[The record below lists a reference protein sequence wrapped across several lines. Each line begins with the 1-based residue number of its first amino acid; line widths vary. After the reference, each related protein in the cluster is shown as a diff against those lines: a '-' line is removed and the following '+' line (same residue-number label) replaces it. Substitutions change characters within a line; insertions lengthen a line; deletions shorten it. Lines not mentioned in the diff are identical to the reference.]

1 MVRLSFKRK
10 QACFSA
16 LGLLLLLTASCG
28 ETRQVKLSEATI
40 VISNGAGE
48 GVRFAARELQ
58 GYLKKVTGRELS
70 IAEDNRQIEGPMI
83 LVGPSRYTTHLDTA
97 RLRRGGFAIK
107 TTNGNLALIGSNDE
121 GTQFAVYEFLESLGV
136 RWYWPGE
143 LGEVVPKPKM
153 ASMVVGPLD
162 IVQNPDFAWRD
173 RGPGGALWGATT
185 GPTEMHERELLLG
198 ITPEHQAEVRLWEKR
213 NKWGGLK
220 IHGGHSLGE
229 VFPPTRFA
237 KTHPEYYALV
247 NGKRAVPGEDYDYKH
262 GGQVCTTNPEVVEV
276 AVKWARDF
284 LSQHSDYDGIHLT
297 VNDGGGFCECDRCRA
312 LDSPRLLGR
321 PGLEVDEMRKTVQRT
336 VITDRIYTF
345 VNQVAEEVHKTHPG
359 KLVFSMA
366 YSRYINPPEKI
377 RLHPQVVPQYCL
389 WSAYKHASPEFK
401 TQHRE
406 IAAGWARAAN
416 RKGIY
421 EYDINGSWPGLH
433 RLVMSHIAESIKHL
447 NSLGYDLYQTQSGDE
462 FAINGMNYYVTGKLL
477 WNADL
482 DEKQILEE
490 LYERA
495 FGRAGPQIRRYH
507 RLLQDA
513 WDAATSEGQDITCSS
528 IETTRLLELFTPEL
542 LQQCGQALDEA
553 ERLADDELIRNRVEF
568 YRKGLQYTQ
577 LTVEAVRR
585 AKDLFAAGVDIV
597 NLTRAQARLAK
608 MPKRE
613 GQALI
618 ESCLNA
624 WEERERCVEALKN
637 DYVLSYFWITY
648 NDTTREFNPVDN
660 LRKISGVGRRPGMK
674 QLTHSAPSQTKRVVY
689 VKAGEGS

>member
-1 MVRLSFKRK
+1 MVRVPSKRIMV
-10 QACFSA
+10 C
-16 LGLLLLLTASCG
+16 LNLLASLLFLASCR
-28 ETRQVKLSEATI
+28 ETRQVTLSEATI
-40 VISNGAGE
+40 VISDGAGE

-58 GYLKKVTGRELS
+58 GYLKKVTGREPS
-70 IAEDNRQIEGPMI
+70 IAEDNSEVEGPMI
-83 LVGPSRYTTHLDTA
+83 WVGPSRHTTDLDTA
-97 RLRRGGFAIK
+97 RLRRGGFVIK
-107 TTNGNLALIGSNDE
+107 TTDGNLALIGKDDE

-143 LGEVVPKPKM
+143 LGEVVPKT
-153 ASMVVGPLD
+153 AALVVGPYDL
-162 IVQNPDFAWRD
+162 VENPDFAWRD

-185 GPTEMHERELLLG
+185 GPTEMHQRELLLG

-220 IHGGHSLGE
+220 IYGGHSLGE
-229 VFPPTRFA
+229 VFPRSFA

-262 GGQVCTTNPEVVEV
+262 GGQVCTTNPEVVQV
-276 AVKWARDF
+276 AASWARDF
-284 LSQHSDYDGIHLT
+284 FARHPDYDGVHLT

-312 LDSPRLLGR
+312 LDSAQLLGR
-321 PGLEVDEMRKTVQRT
+321 PGLEVDEMRRSAQRT

-345 VNQVAEEVHKTHPG
+345 VNQVAQKVEKTHPD

-406 IAAGWARAAN
+406 IAAGWAKAAN
-416 RKGIY
+416 RKAIY

-433 RLVMSHIAESIKHL
+433 RIVIPHIAESIKYLH
-447 NSLGYDLYQTQSGDE
+447 SLGYDLYQTQSGDE
-462 FAINGMNYYVTGKLL
+462 FAINGMNYYVAGKLL

-482 DEKQILEE
+482 DEKKILEDF
-490 LYERA
+490 YTRA
-495 FGRAGPQIRRYH
+495 FGRSGPQVQRYH
-507 RLLQDA
+507 RLLQEA
-513 WDAATSEGQDITCSS
+513 WDAATRQGQDITCSS
-528 IETTRLLELFTPEL
+528 LETTQLLELFTPEL
-542 LQQCGQALDEA
+542 LHQCGQALDEA
-553 ERLADDELIRNRVEF
+553 ERLADNEVIRKRVEF
-568 YRKGLQYTQ
+568 YRKGFEYTR

-585 AKDLFAAGVDIV
+585 AKDLFAAGVDIM
-597 NLTRAQARLAK
+597 NLTRAQARIAK
-608 MPKRE
+608 MPKRD
-613 GQALI
+613 GHALI

-624 WEERERCVEALKN
+624 WEERERYVESLKN
-637 DYVLSYFWITY
+637 DYVLAYFWTIY
-648 NDTTREFNPVDN
+648 NDTTREFNPLDN
-660 LRKISGVGRRPGMK
+660 LRKISGVGHHPGMK
-674 QLTHSAPSQTKRVVY
+674 QLTNSTPSQTRRVVY